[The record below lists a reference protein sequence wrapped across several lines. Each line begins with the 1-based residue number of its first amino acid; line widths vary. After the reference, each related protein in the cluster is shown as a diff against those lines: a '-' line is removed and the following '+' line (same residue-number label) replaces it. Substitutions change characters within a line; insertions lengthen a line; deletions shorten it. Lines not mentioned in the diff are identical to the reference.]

1 MFKKFFEKLCCI
13 SGEQLCCI
21 SEKKKRVSKPWCKVS
36 QETLFFFSGLE
47 ESQKK
52 KHYRTSTT
60 EKVSPATKKK
70 EAKESSL
77 PKKKTLQT
85 EKTKANCFCWWKG
98 VAFFFLSLGLFSQ
111 LLVEDQ
117 SRTWHARCQNKLLIV
132 LRHKTEST

>member
-21 SEKKKRVSKPWCKVS
+21 SEKKKSKQTMVQGFPRD
-36 QETLFFFSGLE
+36 TFFLFRLGGKSK
-47 ESQKK
+47 KK

-85 EKTKANCFCWWKG
+85 EKTKGNCFCWWKG